1 MAEAYK
7 LNSDSFT
14 EFLNPFR
21 NVTTINN
28 IFDVINLL
36 AVVLT
41 SISSLI
47 AVLYIVYGGY
57 QYITS
62 AGNPEASKTA
72 VSTIT
77 WSVIG
82 LVIILLAYIIVEFVI
97 TYLQTAQA

>member
-1 MAEAYK
+1 MDYQ

-14 EFLNPFR
+14 QNLNPFR
-21 NVTTINN
+21 NIANITS
-28 IFDVINLL
+28 IFDVIKLL
-36 AVVLT
+36 TVVLT

-62 AGNPEASKTA
+62 AGNPEASKKA

-77 WSVIG
+77 WSVGG
-82 LVIILLAYIIVEFVI
+82 LVVILLAYTLVEFVI
-97 TYLQTAQA
+97 TYLKTAQA